1 MHPFLFHILIYFFSS
16 LHFLLFILLLSAL
29 LFVSRFYCSVLCS
42 VAFVFLFTQ
51 IKQKW
56 FFLSDFKMMQNTW
69 HSFINVFRRQR
80 GEINIYK
87 ICMKCVFLFRSHW
100 IYFDALMLFIFLNF
114 FFHSSLTFFH
124 RLIVVFYDRHIVA
137 NINWNYV
144 EKWMFSKNRKS
155 ITSSPKVHSRC
166 IWPIIHTTM
175 FRQSE
180 RDEKIHFSLNHFI
193 SILKW
198 CARKRLSNNLRHI
211 PYIYVFSHSKRI

>member
-1 MHPFLFHILIYFFSS
+1 MYEMCI
-16 LHFLLFILLLSAL
+16 
-29 LFVSRFYCSVLCS
+29 FVSFAL
-42 VAFVFLFTQ
+42 
-51 IKQKW
+51 
-56 FFLSDFKMMQNTW
+56 
-69 HSFINVFRRQR
+69 
-80 GEINIYK
+80 NIFW
-87 ICMKCVFLFRSHW
+87 CL
-100 IYFDALMLFIFLNF
+100 DALHLSQFF
-114 FFHSSLTFFH
+114 FFHSSLTFFL